1 MSQLET
7 NTPENK
13 PPQPKSSPQPQSP
26 MRRVLG
32 NLSLLVR
39 GRGVAAVMTLS
50 ATAILARS
58 LGPVEFGF
66 VVLIQTYVL
75 LIRGL
80 FTFKQFEAII
90 KYGVPAHDAKEVNVI
105 RRLIH
110 ISRKIDHYMS
120 VTATMVALI
129 LVPIAG
135 PLMGMEQDHVI
146 LLGFYSLIL
155 LSTGNRTDVGILRLL
170 DRFDILGRQM
180 ALGSVVRLFGV
191 LVAWLM
197 DSSFLIYVAI
207 LGFAFVSEEI
217 YLSWCGRREFKI
229 HVGVGDNPKDIT
241 QAKMSEFEGLRPF
254 LWITYWQ
261 SNLDLVPKHIS
272 VMIAGLLLGA
282 SEAGLFR
289 LARQFSSVLSKSAVL
304 IRQVVFLD
312 LTRSWHQGDDN
323 FKLIAYRTAFY
334 GACVGLVFVVV
345 GYFFGSSLLNAVV
358 GSEYVAA
365 APVLTLMLLAAT
377 FELAA
382 SSLRSAA
389 YAIGD
394 ADKVLRVSAVSGFV
408 YLALFVLL
416 SLWMGLIG
424 AGIAASVSA
433 AILPIAMII
442 FIKKGRYQKKKAGA
456 GKNN

>member
-1 MSQLET
+1 MSQPDTKKIKSL
-7 NTPENK
+7 
-13 PPQPKSSPQPQSP
+13 PQQKTTTHGP
-26 MRRVLG
+26 MRRVIG
-32 NLSLLVR
+32 NLGLLVR
-39 GRGVAAVMTLS
+39 GRGIAAVMTLGG
-50 ATAILARS
+50 TAILARS

-80 FTFKQFEAII
+80 VNFKQFEAII
-90 KYGVPAHDAKEVNVI
+90 KYGVPAHDAKELNTV
-105 RRLIH
+105 RRLIQ
-110 ISRKIDHYMS
+110 ISRKLDRYM
-120 VTATMVALI
+120 TIAATLTALI
-129 LVPIAG
+129 LTPVIG
-135 PLMGMEQDHVI
+135 PYMGMEPDHVI
-146 LLGFYSLIL
+146 LLGFYSLVL
-155 LSTGNRTDVGILRLL
+155 LFTGNRTDVGILRLL

-180 ALGSVVRLFGV
+180 ALGATVRLFGV
-191 LVAWLM
+191 LIAWLL
-197 DSSFLIYVAI
+197 DSSFLVYVAI
-207 LGFAFVSEEI
+207 LSVAFVSEEV
-217 YLSWCGRREFKI
+217 YLSWCGRREFRNHI
-229 HVGVGDNPKDIT
+229 GFGDNPDDT
-241 QAKMSEFEGLRPF
+241 AQAKMSEFSGLRSF

-261 SNLDLVPKHIS
+261 SNLDLVPRHIS
-272 VMIAGLLLGA
+272 VMMAGLLMGA

-289 LARQFSSVLSKSAVL
+289 LARQFSSLLSKPAVL

-334 GACVGLVFVVV
+334 GACVGLIFVVL
-345 GYFFGSSLLNAVV
+345 GYFFGGSLLNAVV

-394 ADKVLRVSAVSGFV
+394 ADKVLRVSAISGFV
-408 YLALFVLL
+408 YLTLFMML
-416 SLWMGLIG
+416 SLSMGLIG

-433 AILPIAMII
+433 AILPVAMVI
-442 FIKKGRYQKKKAGA
+442 FIRKGKAKFA
-456 GKNN
+456 RS